1 MAMAIYSK
9 KAKLSDC
16 VTLRLR
22 SKLKT
27 RIIVNDAE
35 VPLQPFVSE
44 IIRKS
49 ILGMVSTLKG
59 ASIRGNEEIRIDIL
73 S

>member
-1 MAMAIYSK
+1 MAVAIYRR
-9 KAKLSDC
+9 KAKLNDC
-16 VTLRLR
+16 ITLKLR

-27 RIIVNDAE
+27 GITINDVE
-35 VPLQPFVSE
+35 VPIQPFVSE

-49 ILGMVSTLKG
+49 ILGMVSCLKG
-59 ASIRGNEEIRIDIL
+59 ASIKGDEEIHVKIL

>member
-1 MAMAIYSK
+1 MAIYK
-9 KAKLSDC
+9 RKAKLDDC

-27 RIIVNDAE
+27 RITLNDVE
-35 VPLQPFVSE
+35 VPIQLFVSE
-44 IIRKS
+44 IIRNS
-49 ILGMVSTLKG
+49 VLGMVSSLKG
-59 ASIRGNEEIRIDIL
+59 VSIGGNEEIRIEIL